1 MLKLRPLLWI
11 CAFLPVL
18 AIAGI
23 RSGKPFFKTE
33 DGVVIYPDEDYSG
46 RTRAI
51 RLQIVSDNIIRVIA
65 SPTKEFPAQ
74 QSLVTIYKSESL
86 PKWDLVSEENKDH
99 VTLKTKLLTVVANLT
114 TGTVQF
120 YDATGRVILGEK
132 KMGRSFTETVFEGER
147 TWSVNQAFETSPDDS
162 WYGLGQHQDGLMN
175 YKGYQVFLWQNNTE
189 VAVPFLI
196 SGKNYGILWD
206 NNSITRAGDTREY
219 KGLSSLKLFSKDGQ
233 AGWLTASYY
242 NDKTKPDALLMQRA
256 ESSIAYQY
264 LNDSKL
270 YLPPT
275 FNPAKGMLVWEG
287 SIASECKGVH
297 KLRFTYGGYIKVWV
311 NGKLMLDRW
320 RVAWNPGSAIL
331 DVPFEENQK
340 LPVKI
345 EWMPDGTESYISL
358 KWLQPPAEKDANT
371 LGFASE
377 AGKQMDYY
385 FIYGNNMDEVIGGYR
400 LLTGKATMLPI
411 WTFGLWQSRERY
423 KTQDEV
429 INTVKEFRKRKIPL
443 DNIVLDWSY
452 WKENA
457 WGSQEFEQSR
467 FPNPDSM
474 IRVLHQQYNT
484 RFMISVWPKFY
495 EGIETYK
502 LFDKNGWL
510 YKRNIADRQ
519 RDWIAHGYVSTFYD
533 AFNEGARKGFWD
545 LINDKLYKKGVDAFW
560 MDASEPDILSNVS
573 PQKRKEQMY
582 PLSAGNTSEYVN
594 AYPLVNAQGIYEG
607 QRGTD
612 PNKRVFILTRSA
624 FPGMQRFAAAT
635 WSGDIASRWHDMK
648 LQIAAGVN
656 FSMSGLP
663 YWSMDIGGFAVE
675 KKYEKPNKE
684 DLEEWREMNARWFQ
698 FGAFVPLFRVH
709 GQFPYREMYNI
720 SPEDHSSYQSML
732 YYTRLRYRL
741 LPYIYSLAGM
751 TYQRDYTIMR
761 GLVMDFPA
769 DNVAR
774 NIADQ
779 YMFGPSLLI
788 SPVSEYRQ
796 RSRSVYLPSGQ
807 GWYNF
812 YTGAWFEGGQ
822 SVTADAPY
830 ERMPVFVKAGAIIP
844 FGPALQYTTE
854 KRSDTTTLYIYG
866 GRDGVF
872 TLYEDEGLNYNY
884 EKGMYSSIP
893 IFYSDEK
900 RSLTIQKREGEF
912 PGMLKKRYFRV
923 KYISKNKPGGLELD
937 KKEGPLITYNG
948 DKQTLLLK

>member
-1 MLKLRPLLWI
+1 MLILRPLLWI

-18 AIAGI
+18 ALAGI
-23 RSGKPFFKTE
+23 RSEKPFFKTE
-33 DGVVIYPDEDYSG
+33 DGVIFYPDEDYSG

-51 RLQIVSDNIIRVIA
+51 RLQIISDNIIRVIA
-65 SPTKEFPAQ
+65 SPTKEFPAK
-74 QSLVTIYKSESL
+74 QSLITTFKSESL
-86 PKWDLVSEENKDH
+86 PKWDLSEENKDH
-99 VTLKTKLLTVVANLT
+99 VTLKTKLLTAVANLT
-114 TGTVQF
+114 TGTVLF
-120 YDATGRVILGEK
+120 YDASGRVILGEK
-132 KMGRSFTETVFEGER
+132 KMGRNFSETVFEGER
-147 TWSVNQAFETSPDDS
+147 TWSVNQSFETSADDS

-189 VAVPFLI
+189 VAVPFLL

-233 AGWLTASYY
+233 PGWLTASYY
-242 NDKTKPDALLMQRA
+242 NDKTKADALLMQRA

-275 FNPAKGMLVWEG
+275 FTPAKGMLVWEG
-287 SIASECKGVH
+287 SVASEFRGIH

-311 NGKLMLDRW
+311 DGKLVLDRW
-320 RVAWNPGSAIL
+320 RVAWNPGSAII
-331 DVPFEENQK
+331 DVTFEENKK

-345 EWMPDGTESYISL
+345 EWIPDGTESYISL
-358 KWLQPPAEKDANT
+358 KWLQPPGEKDANT

-400 LLTGKATMLPI
+400 LLTGKATMLPV

-429 INTVKEFRKRKIPL
+429 LNTVKEFRKRRIPL

-519 RDWIAHGYVSTFYD
+519 RDWIAQGYVSTFYD
-533 AFNEGARKGFWD
+533 AFSEGARKGFWD
-545 LINDKLYKKGVDAFW
+545 LIDNKLYKKGVDAFW

-582 PLSAGNTSEYVN
+582 PLAAGITSEYVN

-607 QRGTD
+607 QRKTD
-612 PNKRVFILTRSA
+612 PDKRVFILTRSA
-624 FPGMQRFAAAT
+624 FPGMQRYAAAT

-648 LQIAAGVN
+648 IQIAAGVN

-663 YWSMDIGGFAVE
+663 YWTMDIGGFAVE
-675 KKYEKPNKE
+675 EKYEKPNKE
-684 DLEEWREMNARWFQ
+684 DLEEWRELNARWFQ

-709 GQFPYREMYNI
+709 GQFPYREIYNV
-720 SPEDHSSYQSML
+720 SPEDHSCYQSML

-751 TYQRDYTIMR
+751 TYHRDYTMMR

-769 DNVAR
+769 DNKVKD
-774 NIADQ
+774 IADQ

-788 SPVSEYRQ
+788 NPVSEYKQ
-796 RSRSVYLPSGQ
+796 RSRSVYLPAGQ
-807 GWYNF
+807 GWYNL
-812 YTGAWFEGGQ
+812 YNGAWHEGGQ
-822 SVTADAPY
+822 SVKADATY
-830 ERMPVFVKAGAIIP
+830 ERMPVFVKSGSIIP

-854 KRSDTTTLYIYG
+854 KKSDTITLYVYG
-866 GRDGVF
+866 GKDGAF

-884 EKGMYSSIP
+884 EKGICSSIG
-893 IFYSDEK
+893 FNYLEDK
-900 RSLTIQKREGEF
+900 RSLTIQKRDGEF
-912 PGMLKKRYFRV
+912 PGMLKKRYFRI
-923 KYISKNKPGGLELD
+923 KYITREKPGGLELD
-937 KKEGPLITYNG
+937 KKEGILITYNG